1 MIATLPFM
9 REEKKFLSKNYG
21 KCGIIERAL
30 SKEIPQD
37 LGKVHYLFHRPILYN
52 DKRTTE
58 IRAVFDASYTNS
70 GPSLNDYIYDCLW
83 YSFKIQIK
91 LW

>member
-1 MIATLPFM
+1 M
-9 REEKKFLSKNYG
+9 ESVV
-21 KCGIIERAL
+21 IIERAL

-70 GPSLNDYIYDCLW
+70 GPSLNDYIYDCL
-83 YSFKIQIK
+83 
-91 LW
+91 